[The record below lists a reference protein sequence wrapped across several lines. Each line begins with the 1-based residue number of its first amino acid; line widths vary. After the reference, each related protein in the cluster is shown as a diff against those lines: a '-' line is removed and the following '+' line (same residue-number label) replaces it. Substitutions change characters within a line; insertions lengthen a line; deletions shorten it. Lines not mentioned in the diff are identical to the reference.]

1 MKRLIGVLVGAT
13 ALTCV
18 AVAQNQTPAATKPA
32 ATPAPAAKPATAPA
46 AKPADKAPAG
56 AAGDMPFT
64 PEQMQKMME
73 AGTPGEFHKKL
84 EVFNG
89 KWNYTMKS
97 WMDPKLP
104 PQESTGTAEYK
115 TSMDGRIQQQT
126 INGTMDMGTGPMP
139 FTGFGLSG
147 YDNTSKKYWNIWID
161 SMSTNYMSSTGTVDA
176 TGKVFTFT
184 GSYECPVFGHC
195 SAAYTLKVADPNK
208 FVMEFNSTSSAGPPC
223 KMELTYT
230 RAK

>member
-73 AGTPGEFHKKL
+73 AGTPGEFHK
-84 EVFNG
+84 
-89 KWNYTMKS
+89 
-97 WMDPKLP
+97 
-104 PQESTGTAEYK
+104 
-115 TSMDGRIQQQT
+115 
-126 INGTMDMGTGPMP
+126 
-139 FTGFGLSG
+139 
-147 YDNTSKKYWNIWID
+147 
-161 SMSTNYMSSTGTVDA
+161 
-176 TGKVFTFT
+176 
-184 GSYECPVFGHC
+184 
-195 SAAYTLKVADPNK
+195 
-208 FVMEFNSTSSAGPPC
+208 
-223 KMELTYT
+223 
-230 RAK
+230 